1 MAVTLIDR
9 YRLRF
14 ATTGIRQRVIG
25 ACLKEATAILVEATN
40 TANHANRVIWANQVI
55 SNPEPKADQMMAQVA
70 TNATVLTS
78 YNPLTA
84 NEGVTDGDL
93 EFIVGSAVNTYATG
107 A

>member
-25 ACLKEATAILVEATN
+25 ACLKEATAIMVEAAN

-55 SNPEPKADQMMAQVA
+55 ASPESKADQMMAEVA
-70 TNATVLTS
+70 VNSTVLQKYDPAAS
-78 YNPLTA
+78 D
-84 NEGVTDGDL
+84 EGVPDGDL
-93 EFIVGSAVNTYATG
+93 EYIVALKVNTYATG